1 MKPRNVTGNAKVMK
15 RQTLTAICTV
25 GCVMALVTAPTLG
38 AKADPS
44 FPSRMVTIVV
54 PFPAGGTADLL
65 PRLVAEQMRPSLGQ
79 AVIIENKPG
88 ASGNI
93 GTEGV
98 ARSTPDGYTLINAP
112 QLSFSV
118 NHLLNPKLRFD
129 PRTLEPV
136 SVLATYPTVL
146 FARADLPANT
156 LPELIS
162 YAKANPGKL
171 NYASQGL
178 GQIGH
183 LTLEALKMR
192 ANVDMVHV
200 PYRGSAP
207 AINDLLAGQVDILA
221 DNMLSGMQHVQNG
234 KLKLIAVGGKD
245 RIKSFP
251 NAATFAETLPGFYSD
266 TWMAIA
272 APAGTP
278 KDVTAKLS
286 GLIAKALQ
294 SPDLRKRIEELQA
307 EPFGSTPEQMAVLIK
322 ESHDRWAPVI
332 EKAKIVIE

>member
-1 MKPRNVTGNAKVMK
+1 MKNLSITTACAAACAMAFATGFS
-15 RQTLTAICTV
+15 Q
-25 GCVMALVTAPTLG
+25 MAQAEPGFPT
-38 AKADPS
+38 
-44 FPSRMVTIVV
+44 RMITIVV

-65 PRLVAEQMRPSLGQ
+65 PRLVAEQLRPMLGQ
-79 AVIIENKPG
+79 SVIIDNKPG

-98 ARSTPDGYTLINAP
+98 ARSAPDGYTLINAP

-129 PRTLEPV
+129 PRALEPV

-146 FARADLPANT
+146 FARADMPANT
-156 LPELIS
+156 LPELIA
-162 YAKANPGKL
+162 YAKANPGKV

-183 LTLEALKMR
+183 LTLEALKLR
-192 ANVDMVHV
+192 AGIDMVHV

-221 DNMLSGMQHVQNG
+221 DNLLSGMQHVQSG
-234 KLKLIAVGGKD
+234 KLKILAVGSKD
-245 RIKSFP
+245 RIKPFP
-251 NAATFAETLPGFYSD
+251 DAATFSETLPGFYSD

-278 KDVTAKLS
+278 KEITAKLS
-286 GLIAKALQ
+286 ASISKALQ
-294 SPDLRKRIEELQA
+294 SPDLRRRIEELQA
-307 EPFGSTPEQMAVLIK
+307 EPFGSTPEQMAALIK

-332 EKAKIVIE
+332 EKAKITIE